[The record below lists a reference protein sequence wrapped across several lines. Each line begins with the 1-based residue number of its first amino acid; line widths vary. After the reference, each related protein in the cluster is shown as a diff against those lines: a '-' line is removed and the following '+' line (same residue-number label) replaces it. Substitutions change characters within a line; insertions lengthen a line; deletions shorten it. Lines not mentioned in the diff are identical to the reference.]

1 MNIYNLRANWKFFLL
16 VCAIAIGV
24 CSLLYT
30 NYVVGKLSADE
41 RKRIEIWAEAQRMI
55 SEADIDNTSFDLDN
69 PNLYLDFYL
78 TVIEGNT
85 TIPAI
90 VVDKNQQIK
99 FYINLDSVKV
109 SNPDYVRQRLEY
121 MKGKYQPIIVDLIG
135 DTQYLYYDDS
145 STLYQL
151 SYYPYIQLGIIFL
164 FIGVAYF
171 AFSTS
176 RKSEQNQV
184 WVGLSKETA
193 HQLGTPISSLLA
205 ITEMLKIQTHD
216 QALVTEL
223 EKDVSRLHAI
233 TERFSK
239 IGSKPATP
247 MVDVGQ
253 AVANSLNYIRKRSS
267 DKVGIHYRQPDDA
280 VMVPLSEPLF
290 GWVIENL
297 CKNALD
303 AMAGIGTINVDIKHT
318 NHQVMIDV
326 SDTGK
331 GISKRKY
338 KTIFKPGYTTKS
350 RGWGLGLSLT
360 KRIIEDYHNGRIF
373 VLRSDPDKG
382 TTFRII
388 LKTGVNVTFMRTL

>member
-1 MNIYNLRANWKFFLL
+1 MNIYNLRSKWKIFLL

-30 NYVVGKLSADE
+30 NHMVGKLSAEE
-41 RKRIEIWAEAQRMI
+41 RKKIEIWADANRMI
-55 SEADIDNTSFDLDN
+55 AESDIDDTN
-69 PNLYLDFYL
+69 LDFYL
-78 TVIEGNT
+78 YVIEDNA
-85 TIPAI
+85 TIPVI
-90 VVDKNQQIK
+90 IVDKNQQIK
-99 FYINLDSVKV
+99 FYRNLDSLKV
-109 SNPDYVRQRLEY
+109 RNPDYVARRLEY
-121 MKGKYQPIIVDLIG
+121 MKGQYDPITIDLF
-135 DTQYLYYDDS
+135 DDPQYIYYDDS

-205 ITEMLKIQTHD
+205 ITEMLKMQVHD
-216 QALVTEL
+216 QALVAEL
-223 EKDVSRLHAI
+223 EKDVSRLHSI

-247 MVDVGQ
+247 MADVGQ
-253 AVANSLNYIRKRSS
+253 AIANSLNYIRKRSS
-267 DKVGIHYRQPDDA
+267 DKVSICYDQPDEA
-280 VMVPLSEPLF
+280 VMAPLSEPLF
-290 GWVIENL
+290 SWVIENL

-303 AMAGIGTINVDIKHT
+303 AMAGAGTISVELKLSRNQMV
-318 NHQVMIDV
+318 IDV

-331 GISKRKY
+331 GIPKHKF
-338 KTIFKPGYTTKS
+338 KTVFKPGYTTKS

-373 VLRSDPDKG
+373 VLRSEPDKG

-388 LKTGVNVTFMRTL
+388 LKTGVHVTFMRTL

>member
-1 MNIYNLRANWKFFLL
+1 MMNINLRSNWKFLLL

-30 NYVVGKLSADE
+30 NHLVGKLQVQE
-41 RKRIEIWAEAQRMI
+41 RNKIEIWAEIYRLLN
-55 SEADIDNTSFDLDN
+55 EAEHDDAN
-69 PNLYLDFYL
+69 LDFYL
-78 TVIEGNT
+78 QVMENNT
-85 TIPAI
+85 TIPVII
-90 VVDKNQQIK
+90 VDNHQNIK
-99 FYINLDSVKV
+99 FWRNIDSVKIN
-109 SNPDYVRQRLEY
+109 SPKYAVRRLEQ
-121 MKGKYQPIIVDLIG
+121 MKAKTEHSPIILNWYDG
-135 DTQYLYYDDS
+135 NELYVVYDDS
-145 STLYQL
+145 SILYQL
-151 SYYPYIQLGIIFL
+151 TYYPYIQLGIIIL

-171 AFSTS
+171 AFSAS
-176 RKSEQNQV
+176 RKSEQNRV

-205 ITEMLKIQTHD
+205 ITELLRMQVHD
-216 QALVTEL
+216 PALMDEL
-223 EKDVSRLHAI
+223 DKDVSRLHAI

-247 MVDVGQ
+247 MADVGQ
-253 AVANSLNYIRKRSS
+253 AIANSLIYIRKRSS
-267 DKVGIHYRQPDDA
+267 DKVSIRYNPPDEP
-280 VMVPLSEPLF
+280 VMIPLSEPLF
-290 GWVIENL
+290 AWVIENI

-303 AMAGIGTINVDIKHT
+303 AMSGIGTIHVELKPSRYQVTIDI
-318 NHQVMIDV
+318 

-331 GISKRKY
+331 GIPKRKH

-373 VLRSDPDKG
+373 VLRSDPEQG

-388 LKTGVNVTFMRTL
+388 LRIR

>member
-1 MNIYNLRANWKFFLL
+1 MNIYNLRSKWKIFLL
-16 VCAIAIGV
+16 VCAIAIGL

-30 NYVVGKLSADE
+30 NYMVRKLSAEE
-41 RKRIEIWAEAQRMI
+41 RKKIEIWADANRMI
-55 SEADIDNTSFDLDN
+55 AESDVDDNN
-69 PNLYLDFYL
+69 LDFYL
-78 TVIEGNT
+78 YVIEDNA
-85 TIPAI
+85 TIPVI
-90 VVDKNQQIK
+90 IVDKNQQIK
-99 FYINLDSVKV
+99 FYRNLDSLKV
-109 SNPDYVRQRLEY
+109 SNPNYVARRLKH
-121 MKGKYQPIIVDLIG
+121 MKGKYEPITIALFD
-135 DTQYLYYDDS
+135 DPQYIYYDDS
-145 STLYQL
+145 FTLYQL

-205 ITEMLKIQTHD
+205 ITEMLKMQVHD
-216 QALVTEL
+216 QALVAEL
-223 EKDVSRLHAI
+223 EKDVSRLHSI

-247 MVDVGQ
+247 MADVGQ
-253 AVANSLNYIRKRSS
+253 AIANSLNYIRKRSS
-267 DKVGIHYRQPDDA
+267 DKVSICCEQPDYA
-280 VMVPLSEPLF
+280 VMAPLSEQLF
-290 GWVIENL
+290 SWVIENL

-303 AMAGIGTINVDIKHT
+303 AMAGAGTISVEIKPSHNQVVIDI
-318 NHQVMIDV
+318 

-331 GISKRKY
+331 GIPKRKF
-338 KTIFKPGYTTKS
+338 KAIFKPGYTTKS

-360 KRIIEDYHNGRIF
+360 KRIIEDYHNGHIF

-382 TTFRII
+382 TTFRIV
-388 LKTGVNVTFMRTL
+388 LKSGVNVTFMRTL

>member
-1 MNIYNLRANWKFFLL
+1 MNIYNLRLKWKFFLL
-16 VCAIAIGV
+16 ICAIAIGIS
-24 CSLLYT
+24 SLLYT
-30 NYVVGKLSADE
+30 NYMVKKLSAEE
-41 RKRIEIWAEAQRMI
+41 RKKMEIWAEATRMI
-55 SEADIDNTSFDLDN
+55 GESDIDD
-69 PNLYLDFYL
+69 PNLDFYL
-78 TVIEGNT
+78 YVIENNT
-85 TIPAI
+85 TIPVI
-90 VVDKNQQIK
+90 VVDKNQQIAA
-99 FYINLDSVKV
+99 YRNLDSIKV
-109 SNPDYVRQRLEY
+109 NNPDYVKRRLEY
-121 MKGKYQPIIVDLIG
+121 MKGKYQPITIDLI
-135 DTQYLYYDDS
+135 DDIQYGYYDDS

-193 HQLGTPISSLLA
+193 HQLGTPVSSLLA
-205 ITEMLKIQTHD
+205 ITELLKIQMHD
-216 QALVTEL
+216 QALVAEL

-247 MVDVGQ
+247 MADVGH
-253 AVANSLNYIRKRSS
+253 AIANSLNYIRKRSS
-267 DKVGIHYRQPDDA
+267 DKVSINYQQPDDA

-290 GWVIENL
+290 NWVIENL

-303 AMAGIGTINVDIKHT
+303 AMAGVGTINIELKPT
-318 NHQVMIDV
+318 NNQVLIDV

-331 GISKRKY
+331 GIPKSKF
-338 KTIFKPGYTTKS
+338 KTIFNPGYTTKS

-382 TTFRII
+382 TTFRIV
-388 LKTGVNVTFMRTL
+388 LKIGVNVTFMRTL

>member
-1 MNIYNLRANWKFFLL
+1 MNIFSLRSKWKLFLL
-16 VCAIAIGV
+16 VCAITVGIS
-24 CSLLYT
+24 SLIYT
-30 NYVVGKLSADE
+30 KYLVDNLSDEE
-41 RKRIEIWAEAQRMI
+41 RKKIEIWTEIYRLLNEA
-55 SEADIDNTSFDLDN
+55 SVDD
-69 PNLYLDFYL
+69 PNLDFYL
-78 TVIEGNT
+78 QVLENNT
-85 TIPAI
+85 TIP
-90 VVDKNQQIK
+90 V
-99 FYINLDSVKV
+99 
-109 SNPDYVRQRLEY
+109 
-121 MKGKYQPIIVDLIG
+121 IIVDMEQNIQFWDNINSAKMSDPDYASRRLEQMKNNNYSPIILELYDG
-135 DTQYLYYDDS
+135 VEQYIYYDES
-145 STLYQL
+145 FILYQL
-151 SYYPYIQLGIIFL
+151 SLYPYIQLGIIFL

-184 WVGLSKETA
+184 WVGLTKETA

-205 ITEMLKIQTHD
+205 ITEMLKMQASD

-223 EKDVSRLHAI
+223 EKDVSRLHSI

-247 MVDVGQ
+247 MTDVGR
-253 AVANSLNYIRKRSS
+253 AIADSLNYVRKRSS
-267 DKVGIHYRQPDDA
+267 DKVIIRYNQPDEMI
-280 VMVPLSEPLF
+280 MVPLSESLF
-290 GWVIENL
+290 SWVIENL

-303 AMAGIGTINVDIKHT
+303 AVAGAGTISVELKSSR
-318 NHQVMIDV
+318 NHIVIDV

-331 GISKRKY
+331 GISKRKF

-382 TTFRII
+382 TTFRIT
-388 LKTGVNVTFMRTL
+388 LKNS

>member
-1 MNIYNLRANWKFFLL
+1 MNIYNLRSKWKVFLL
-16 VCAIAIGV
+16 VCAVTIGV

-30 NYVVGKLSADE
+30 NYMVEKLSVEE
-41 RKRIEIWAEAQRMI
+41 RKKIEIWADANRMI
-55 SEADIDNTSFDLDN
+55 AESDIDDTN
-69 PNLYLDFYL
+69 LDFYL
-78 TVIEGNT
+78 YVIEDNA
-85 TIPAI
+85 TIPVII
-90 VVDKNQQIK
+90 VDENQQIK
-99 FYINLDSVKV
+99 FYRNLDSLKV
-109 SNPDYVRQRLEY
+109 RNPDYVARRLEY
-121 MKGKYQPIIVDLIG
+121 MKRQHEPIAIDLF
-135 DTQYLYYDDS
+135 DDPQYIYYDDS

-171 AFSTS
+171 AFNTS
-176 RKSEQNQV
+176 RKSEENQV

-205 ITEMLKIQTHD
+205 ITEMLKMQVHD
-216 QALVTEL
+216 QALVAEL
-223 EKDVSRLHAI
+223 EKDVSRLLAI

-247 MVDVGQ
+247 MTDVGQ
-253 AVANSLNYIRKRSS
+253 AIAGSLNYIRKRSS
-267 DKVGIHYRQPDDA
+267 DKVSICCNQPDEA
-280 VMVPLSEPLF
+280 VMAPLSEQLF

-303 AMAGIGTINVDIKHT
+303 AMAGAGTISVKLKPSRN
-318 NHQVMIDV
+318 QVVIDV
-326 SDTGK
+326 SDTGR
-331 GISKRKY
+331 GIPKRKF
-338 KTIFKPGYTTKS
+338 KTVFKPGYTTKS

-373 VLRSDPDKG
+373 VLRSEPDKG

-388 LKTGVNVTFMRTL
+388 LKTV

>member
-1 MNIYNLRANWKFFLL
+1 MNINLRSQWKSLLL

-30 NYVVGKLSADE
+30 NYLVGKLQIEE
-41 RKRIEIWAEAQRMI
+41 RKKIEIWAEANKLF
-55 SEADIDNTSFDLDN
+55 SEAGNDDAD
-69 PNLYLDFYL
+69 LDFYMR
-78 TVIEGNT
+78 IMENNT
-85 TIPAI
+85 TIP
-90 VVDKNQQIK
+90 V
-99 FYINLDSVKV
+99 
-109 SNPDYVRQRLEY
+109 
-121 MKGKYQPIIVDLIG
+121 IIVDREQEIKFWSNIDSAKMSNPKYAGRRLEQMKMRTEHSPIILSLY
-135 DTQYLYYDDS
+135 DDIEQYVYYDES
-145 STLYQL
+145 FTLYQL
-151 SYYPYIQLGIIFL
+151 KTYPYILLGIIIL

-176 RKSEQNQV
+176 RRSEQNQV

-205 ITEMLKIQTHD
+205 ITEMLRMQIHD
-216 QALVTEL
+216 QALVAEL
-223 EKDVSRLHAI
+223 EKDVSRLHSI

-247 MVDVGQ
+247 MADVGQ
-253 AVANSLNYIRKRSS
+253 SIANSLNYIRKRSS
-267 DKVGIHYRQPDDA
+267 DKVNICYHPPEEA
-280 VMVPLSEPLF
+280 IMAPLSEPLF
-290 GWVIENL
+290 AWVIENL

-303 AMAGIGTINVDIKHT
+303 AMSGSGTIHVELKPSR
-318 NHQVMIDV
+318 NHVVIDV

-331 GISKRKY
+331 GIQKRKY

-360 KRIIEDYHNGRIF
+360 KRIVEDYHNGRIF
-373 VLRSDPDKG
+373 VLRSDPEQG

-388 LKTGVNVTFMRTL
+388 LNSE

>member
-1 MNIYNLRANWKFFLL
+1 
-16 VCAIAIGV
+16 
-24 CSLLYT
+24 LYT
-30 NYVVGKLSADE
+30 DNLVKKLQAEE
-41 RKRIEIWAEAQRMI
+41 RKKIEIWAEIYRLMNV
-55 SEADIDNTSFDLDN
+55 ADTDDSN
-69 PNLYLDFYL
+69 LDFYL
-78 TVIEGNT
+78 QVMENNT
-85 TIPAI
+85 TIPVI
-90 VVDKNQQIK
+90 IVDKNEKPK
-99 FYINLDSVKV
+99 FWRNIDSVIV
-109 SNPDYVRQRLEY
+109 HDQNFRRLER
-121 MKGKYQPIIVDLIG
+121 MKTNNNPIILEVYDDEQL
-135 DTQYLYYDDS
+135 LYYDDS
-145 STLYQL
+145 YILHQL
-151 SYYPYIQLGIIFL
+151 SYYPYIQLGIITL

-171 AFSTS
+171 AFNTS

-205 ITEMLKIQTHD
+205 ITEMLRMQVYD
-216 QALVTEL
+216 QALVAEL
-223 EKDVSRLHAI
+223 EKDVSRLHSI

-247 MVDVGQ
+247 MADVGQ
-253 AVANSLNYIRKRSS
+253 AIYNSLNYIRKRSS
-267 DKVGIHYRQPDDA
+267 DKVTIRYNPPNGA

-290 GWVIENL
+290 SWVIENL

-303 AMAGIGTINVDIKHT
+303 AMSGAGMIHIELKPLRG
-318 NHQVMIDV
+318 QVMIDV

-331 GISKRKY
+331 GISKRKF

-373 VLRSDPDKG
+373 VLRSDAEKG

-388 LKTGVNVTFMRTL
+388 LKGG